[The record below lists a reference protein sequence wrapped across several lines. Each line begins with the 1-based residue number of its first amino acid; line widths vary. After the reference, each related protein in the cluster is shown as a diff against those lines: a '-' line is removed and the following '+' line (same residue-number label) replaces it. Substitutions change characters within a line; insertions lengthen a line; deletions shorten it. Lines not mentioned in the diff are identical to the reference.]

1 METKSILITVFSS
14 VFGGGLAAYLTYK
27 LGNRK
32 QQEAE
37 FVSVVKE
44 YKELVMGYK
53 NDVDN
58 LRQEVKNLSLG
69 MHEKEKEITQ
79 LRNQLMIFE
88 SSHSDVPIPIWLKD
102 TSGKMLFVNPEYE
115 RALLQPINKSA
126 KDYIGNTDVK
136 VWGEKV
142 SKQFREHDKKVMMLK
157 KPIEFEETWTGT
169 NGSKMKGKIIKYPRF
184 LNNTVIG
191 IGGVIVEKWR
201 CDECLDRV

>member
-157 KPIEFEETWTGT
+157 KPIEFEET
-169 NGSKMKGKIIKYPRF
+169 
-184 LNNTVIG
+184 
-191 IGGVIVEKWR
+191 
-201 CDECLDRV
+201 